1 MKFDIY
7 TDGSCKG
14 NPGPGGWAFVIVH
27 RGNLLIKQSSPLRN
41 TTNNKAELLA
51 IINALL
57 GLSKLKQSK
66 QVTLVIYTDS
76 KYVAN
81 AFNLKWIEA
90 WLARNFDNVKN
101 ERHWRLLIKLIS
113 NFKHVKFVWV
123 KGHSD
128 NEFNNIVDELA
139 CNASK
144 LAYNLNKQSKK

>member
-1 MKFDIY
+1 M
-7 TDGSCKG
+7 
-14 NPGPGGWAFVIVH
+14 
-27 RGNLLIKQSSPLRN
+27 
-41 TTNNKAELLA
+41 A

-144 LAYNLNKQSKK
+144 LAYNLNKQNKK